1 MKWIKLI
8 PILGILTIMIILLSY
23 AVSIY
28 SANSC
33 IMSIETSQTKVTC
46 SLQWHGPSTTL
57 ELTALAD
64 CGRTNNDYTINVN
77 NGDFFTVPLI
87 ANYSWVEI
95 SYYGKT
101 VSLHSDG
108 NNATLMHAGYP

>member
-8 PILGILTIMIILLSY
+8 PLLGIITFLIVVLSY
-23 AVSIY
+23 GLAVY
-28 SANSC
+28 SANIS
-33 IMSIETSQTKVTC
+33 IANIETSQTKVTC
-46 SLQWHGPSTTL
+46 SLQWHGPQSTL
-57 ELTALAD
+57 VLTTLAD
-64 CGRTNNDYTINVN
+64 CGRTNNDYTISVN
-77 NGDFFTVPLI
+77 NGDIFNVPVI

-108 NNATLMHAGYP
+108 NNASLIHVGYS